1 MSIKKLAVLSMLVVM
16 LVAFNTPASAQFAG
30 AAGISATSLSSFS
43 ASSTSFGSFGG
54 FGFPFNWGFIPFG
67 VGNFPFNWA
76 LGGGFGPF
84 PLLNTFGGGFG
95 GLCGL
100 SSPCLPASMPMIGA
114 NAPLGG
120 LAKGIAKASID
131 QAVPFILGSP
141 LGGSPLLGFGMTP
154 WAFGTQSC
162 VNNFPLYL
170 GAHGFGFPFTLG
182 NYRIGFTPS
191 CGLPCAPPCLPA
203 AIPAIPPMGANA
215 PLGGLAKG
223 IAKASIDQAVPF
235 ILGSPLGGSPLL
247 GFGMTPWA
255 FGTQSCVNNF
265 PLYLGAHG
273 FGFPFTL
280 GNYRIGFTPSCG
292 LPCAPP
298 CLPGCL
304 PGLSGAPIIGGANA
318 PFTMPAANAAIGK

>member
-95 GLCGL
+95 GLCGGL
-100 SSPCLPASMPMIGA
+100 CGLPASMPMIGA
-114 NAPLGG
+114 NVPLGG

-141 LGGSPLLGFGMTP
+141 LGGSPLLGLDMTA
-154 WAFGTQSC
+154 WAFGTQ
-162 VNNFPLYL
+162 
-170 GAHGFGFPFTLG
+170 
-182 NYRIGFTPS
+182 R
-191 CGLPCAPPCLPA
+191 
-203 AIPAIPPMGANA
+203 
-215 PLGGLAKG
+215 
-223 IAKASIDQAVPF
+223 
-235 ILGSPLGGSPLL
+235 
-247 GFGMTPWA
+247 
-255 FGTQSCVNNF
+255 CVNNF

-304 PGLSGAPIIGGANA
+304 PGLSGAPLLGGANA